1 MEEMCELFYRDPYI
15 RSFSATVVSC
25 IEHKGAWLTVLDD
38 TAFYPEGGGQEA
50 DHGTINGIEV
60 FDVHRK
66 DGKIVHYMKEPVE
79 AGMDVECRIDWD
91 RRFDHMQNHTGEHI
105 VSGLIHKEFGYDNVG
120 FHMGKEIIQIDFN
133 GPLTWDDLMGIEL
146 KANQIV
152 MNDVPLHIWCPD
164 KEELD
169 QIDFR
174 SKKELNGTV
183 RLVEVAEADLCACC
197 GTHVASTGEIG
208 LIKILS
214 VAKYKNGVR
223 VEMVSGNRALNLMRK
238 VYNNNR
244 AISASLS
251 AEMLKTA
258 EAVEKTKQ
266 ESQRKDQLIGSL
278 QSQLLEYRLA
288 SFETDQDFLL
298 DEEENM
304 DRVAMIHMA
313 GRMLDEKR
321 AEVAAVLSKQMDG
334 YAYFI
339 CSKTVNLAALSK
351 QLNTQLN
358 GRGGGRPDNIQGFFQ
373 SDIQTIREVFVK
385 TFTKV

>member
-79 AGMDVECRIDWD
+79 AGMDLECRIDWD

-266 ESQRKDQLIGSL
+266 ESQKKDQLIGSL

-385 TFTKV
+385 TFTKA

>member
-79 AGMDVECRIDWD
+79 AGMDLECRIDWD

-266 ESQRKDQLIGSL
+266 ESQKKDQLIGSL

>member
-79 AGMDVECRIDWD
+79 AGMDLECRIDWD

-133 GPLTWDDLMGIEL
+133 GPLTWEDLMGIEQ

-152 MNDVPLHIWCPD
+152 MDDVSLHIWCPD

>member
-133 GPLTWDDLMGIEL
+133 GPLTWEDLMGIEQ

-152 MNDVPLHIWCPD
+152 MDDVSLHIWCPD

>member
-79 AGMDVECRIDWD
+79 AGMDLECRIDWD

-105 VSGLIHKEFGYDNVG
+105 VSGLIHREFGYDNVG

-266 ESQRKDQLIGSL
+266 ESQKKDQLIGSL

>member
-133 GPLTWDDLMGIEL
+133 GPLTWEDLMGIEL

-152 MNDVPLHIWCPD
+152 MDDVSLHIWCPD

>member
-79 AGMDVECRIDWD
+79 AGMDLECRIDWD

-266 ESQRKDQLIGSL
+266 ESQKKDQLIGSL

-351 QLNTQLN
+351 QLNAQLN

-385 TFTKV
+385 TFTKA

>member
-15 RSFSATVVSC
+15 RTFSATVVSC
-25 IEHKGAWLTVLDD
+25 TEQKDVWLAVLDD

-66 DGKIVHYMKEPVE
+66 DGKIVHYMKGPVE
-79 AGMDVECRIDWD
+79 AGMDVECRIDWG

-105 VSGLIHKEFGYDNVG
+105 VSGLIHREFGYDNVG

-133 GPLTWDDLMGIEL
+133 GPLTWEDLMGIEQ

-152 MNDVPLHIWCPD
+152 MNDVPVHIWCPD
-164 KEELD
+164 QEELD

-266 ESQRKDQLIGSL
+266 ESQKKDQLIGSL

-339 CSKTVNLAALSK
+339 CSKTVNLATLSK

-385 TFTKV
+385 TFTKA

>member
-133 GPLTWDDLMGIEL
+133 GPLTWEDLMGIEQ
-146 KANQIV
+146 KANKIV
-152 MNDVPLHIWCPD
+152 MDDVSLHIWCPD
-164 KEELD
+164 KEELY

-183 RLVEVAEADLCACC
+183 RLVEVAEADLCARC

-385 TFTKV
+385 TFTKS

>member
-1 MEEMCELFYRDPYI
+1 MEKMNELFYRDPYK
-15 RSFSATVVSC
+15 RSFRAEVVEC
-25 IEHKGAWLTVLDD
+25 IQGKDAWMTVLSD

-66 DGKIVHYMKEPVE
+66 DGKIVHYMKGPVE

-105 VSGLIHKEFGYDNVG
+105 VSGLIHREFGYDNVG

-133 GPLTWDDLMGIEL
+133 GPLTWEDLMGIEQ

-152 MNDVPLHIWCPD
+152 MNDVPLHIWCPE

-169 QIDFR
+169 RTDFR

-223 VEMVSGNRALNLMRK
+223 VEMVSGNRAVNLMRE

-244 AISASLS
+244 SISACLS
-251 AEMLKTA
+251 AEMCATSQ
-258 EAVEKTKQ
+258 AVEKLKAELQ
-266 ESQRKDQLIGSL
+266 KKDMLIGSL

-288 SFETDQDFLL
+288 SFETDQDFLM
-298 DEEENM
+298 DVEENM
-304 DRVAMIHMA
+304 DRVMMIHMA
-313 GRMLDEKR
+313 DRMMEEKS
-321 AEVAAVLSKQMDG
+321 AKTAAVLSKQADG

-339 CSKTVNLAALSK
+339 CSKTVNLAVVSK
-351 QLNTQLN
+351 QLNAQLN
-358 GRGGGRPDNIQGFFQ
+358 GRGGGRQDNIQGFFQ
-373 SDIQTIREVFVK
+373 SDIETIREVFVK
-385 TFTKV
+385 TFTKS

>member
-79 AGMDVECRIDWD
+79 AGMDLECRIDWD

-266 ESQRKDQLIGSL
+266 ESQKKDQLIGSL

-321 AEVAAVLSKQMDG
+321 TEVAAVLSKQMDG

-385 TFTKV
+385 TFTKA

>member
-1 MEEMCELFYRDPYI
+1 
-15 RSFSATVVSC
+15 
-25 IEHKGAWLTVLDD
+25 
-38 TAFYPEGGGQEA
+38 
-50 DHGTINGIEV
+50 
-60 FDVHRK
+60 
-66 DGKIVHYMKEPVE
+66 
-79 AGMDVECRIDWD
+79 
-91 RRFDHMQNHTGEHI
+91 MQNHTGEHI

-133 GPLTWDDLMGIEL
+133 GPLTWEDLMGIEQ

-152 MNDVPLHIWCPD
+152 MDDVSLHIWCPD

>member
-1 MEEMCELFYRDPYI
+1 
-15 RSFSATVVSC
+15 
-25 IEHKGAWLTVLDD
+25 
-38 TAFYPEGGGQEA
+38 
-50 DHGTINGIEV
+50 
-60 FDVHRK
+60 
-66 DGKIVHYMKEPVE
+66 
-79 AGMDVECRIDWD
+79 
-91 RRFDHMQNHTGEHI
+91 
-105 VSGLIHKEFGYDNVG
+105 
-120 FHMGKEIIQIDFN
+120 
-133 GPLTWDDLMGIEL
+133 
-146 KANQIV
+146 
-152 MNDVPLHIWCPD
+152 
-164 KEELD
+164 
-169 QIDFR
+169 
-174 SKKELNGTV
+174 
-183 RLVEVAEADLCACC
+183 
-197 GTHVASTGEIG
+197 
-208 LIKILS
+208 
-214 VAKYKNGVR
+214 
-223 VEMVSGNRALNLMRK
+223 MVSGNRAVNLMRE

-244 AISASLS
+244 AISACLS

-258 EAVEKTKQ
+258 AAVEKTKQ
-266 ESQRKDQLIGSL
+266 ESQKKDQLIGSL

-321 AEVAAVLSKQMDG
+321 AEAVLSKQMDG

-385 TFTKV
+385 TFTKA

>member
-60 FDVHRK
+60 FDVNRK

-133 GPLTWDDLMGIEL
+133 GPLTWEDLMGIEQ

-152 MNDVPLHIWCPD
+152 MDDVSLHIWCPD